1 MKNGGSRQG
10 KADMFVTDKTFRI
23 ADREIGPGHTP
34 FIIAEIS
41 GNHNGDINRAF
52 AIMEAAARAGADA
65 VKLQTYTAD
74 TITIDYRGPGFVID
88 GGPWK
93 GRALYELYQEASTP
107 WEWHKALFAKGR
119 ELGITV
125 FSTPFDDSAVDFLE
139 SLEAPAYK
147 IASFEA
153 THLPLLRK
161 VARTGKP
168 VVVSTGMANV
178 AEIEEAVSTLRSA
191 GCSNLLLLHCIS
203 AYPAPAAEAN
213 LRTIPDMAERFG
225 VAVGLSD
232 HTMDDAVA
240 VAAVALGAVALEKH
254 CTLRRSDGGPDSG
267 FSLEPEEL
275 ERLVR
280 AVRTTFDA
288 LGQINYQRT
297 ASERDN
303 AIFRR
308 SIYAV
313 ADIAAGEK
321 LTEKNLRIIRPGF
334 GLEPRHFDELIGRA
348 AARPISRGTPMAW
361 DLVG

>member
-1 MKNGGSRQG
+1 MTQPGFKIG
-10 KADMFVTDKTFRI
+10 T
-23 ADREIGPGHTP
+23 REIGQGHSP
-34 FIIAEIS
+34 FVIAEIS

-52 AIMEAAARAGADA
+52 AIIEAAARAGADA

-74 TITIDYRGPGFVID
+74 TITIDHHGPGFVID

-107 WEWHKALFAKGR
+107 WEWHEALFAKGR
-119 ELGITV
+119 ELGVMV

-139 SLEAPAYK
+139 SLDTPAYK

-168 VVVSTGMANV
+168 VIISTGMANME
-178 AEIEEAVSTLRSA
+178 EIQEAVDTLRGA
-191 GCSNLLLLHCIS
+191 GCNDLLLLHCIS
-203 AYPAPAAEAN
+203 AYPAPATEAN
-213 LRTIPDMAERFG
+213 LRTIPDLAQRFG
-225 VAVGLSD
+225 TAVGLSD

-240 VAAVALGAVALEKH
+240 VAAVAMGAVALEKH
-254 CTLRRSDGGPDSG
+254 CTLRRADGGPDAG

-275 ERLVR
+275 ARLVGS
-280 AVRTTFDA
+280 VRTAFDA
-288 LGQINYQRT
+288 MGKVNYERT
-297 ASERDN
+297 ASERGN
-303 AIFRR
+303 AVFRR

-313 ADIAAGEK
+313 KDVAAGEV
-321 LTEKNLRIIRPGF
+321 LSPQNIRVIRPGL
-334 GLEPRHFDELIGRA
+334 GLEPRHYDELIGKPA
-348 AARPISRGTPMAW
+348 ACAISRGTPLSW

>member
-1 MKNGGSRQG
+1 MV
-10 KADMFVTDKTFRI
+10 VTDRTFRI
-23 ADREIGPGHTP
+23 GNRDIGAGNSPYV
-34 FIIAEIS
+34 IAEIS

-74 TITIDYRGPGFVID
+74 TITIDHRGPGFVIEA
-88 GGPWK
+88 GPWQ
-93 GRALYELYQEASTP
+93 GRALYELYREASTP
-107 WEWHKALFAKGR
+107 WEWHEALFARGR

-139 SLEAPAYK
+139 SLNAPAYK

-161 VARTGKP
+161 VAGTGKP
-168 VVVSTGMANV
+168 VIVSTGMAN
-178 AEIEEAVSTLRSA
+178 ASEIEEAVSTLRSA
-191 GCSNLLLLHCIS
+191 GCRDLLLLHCIS
-203 AYPAPAAEAN
+203 AYPAPAEEAN

-232 HTMDDAVA
+232 HTMEDAVA

-280 AVRTTFDA
+280 SVRTAFEA
-288 LGQINYQRT
+288 MGRINYQRT
-297 ASERDN
+297 ASEKDN

-321 LTEKNLRIIRPGF
+321 LTAQNVRIIRPGF

-348 AARPISRGTPMAW
+348 AARSIARGTPIAW

>member
-1 MKNGGSRQG
+1 M
-10 KADMFVTDKTFRI
+10 TEKTFRI
-23 ADREIGPGHTP
+23 GRREIGPGQSP

-74 TITIDYRGPGFVID
+74 TITIDHRGPGFVIE

-107 WEWHKALFAKGR
+107 WKWHEALFAKGR
-119 ELGITV
+119 ELGLLV
-125 FSTPFDDSAVDFLE
+125 FSTPFDDSAVDFLGT
-139 SLEAPAYK
+139 LEAPAYK

-161 VARTGKP
+161 VAKTGKP
-168 VVVSTGMANV
+168 VIMSTGMANME
-178 AEIEEAVSTLRSA
+178 EIGEAVDTLRQA
-191 GCSNLLLLHCIS
+191 GCEDLLLLHCIS
-203 AYPAPAAEAN
+203 AYPAPATEAN
-213 LRTIPDMAERFG
+213 LRTIPDLARRFD

-240 VAAVALGAVALEKH
+240 VAAVAMGAVALEKH
-254 CTLRRSDGGPDSG
+254 CTLRRADGGPDAG
-267 FSLEPEEL
+267 FSMEPEEL
-275 ERLVR
+275 IRLVNS
-280 AVRTTFDA
+280 VRTAYDA
-288 LGQINYQRT
+288 LGHVNYERT
-297 ASERDN
+297 ESERGN

-308 SIYAV
+308 SVYAV
-313 ADIAAGEK
+313 KDVAAGEA
-321 LTEKNLRIIRPGF
+321 LTAANIRVIRPGF
-334 GLEPRHFDELIGRA
+334 GLEPRHYDGLIGRP
-348 AARPISRGTPMAW
+348 AARAISRGTPLSW

>member
-1 MKNGGSRQG
+1 MV
-10 KADMFVTDKTFRI
+10 MTDKTIRI
-23 ADREIGPGHTP
+23 GDRDIGPGHTP

-41 GNHNGDINRAF
+41 GNHNGEINRAF

-74 TITIDYRGPGFVID
+74 TITIDHRGPGFIIE

-93 GRALYELYQEASTP
+93 GRALYELYQEACTP
-107 WEWHKALFAKGR
+107 WEWHNALFAKGR

-139 SLEAPAYK
+139 TLGAPAYK

-168 VVVSTGMANV
+168 VIVSTGMANA
-178 AEIEEAVSTLRSA
+178 AEIEEAVSTLRSER
-191 GCSNLLLLHCIS
+191 CKDLLLLHCIS
-203 AYPAPAAEAN
+203 AYPAPAEEAN

-280 AVRTTFDA
+280 SVRTAFDA

-297 ASERDN
+297 ASEKDN

-313 ADIAAGEK
+313 TDIAAGEK
-321 LTEKNLRIIRPGF
+321 LTAENLRIIRPGF
-334 GLEPRHFDELIGRA
+334 GLEPRDFNKVIGRRA
-348 AARPISRGTPMAW
+348 AYAIARGTPLAW
-361 DLVG
+361 NLIA